1 MPVTFE
7 NRIVA
12 LGEPGITYS
21 ASAEIYPCCEA
32 PVDLLIFSSAA
43 EYTSMQRYGEKS
55 TCT

>member
-32 PVDLLIFSSAA
+32 PVDLIFSSAA